1 MDDIPEQVRQQFNET
16 VWEIV
21 RQIPAG
27 KVANYG
33 QIAALIPAPAGVD
46 DGHYAAY
53 RARWVGTAMSQSPA
67 GVPWQRVINAQG
79 KISLSR
85 GGWQEKQRRLLEAEG
100 VEFDPRDRVDLA
112 RFGWPG
118 PPADWLRERGLIV
131 PPEDDNL
138 RQGSLF

>member
-1 MDDIPEQVRQQFNET
+1 MEYQPGPLYQRIYALVRLIP
-16 VWEIV
+16 
-21 RQIPAG
+21 PG
-27 KVANYG
+27 KVTTYG
-33 QIAALIPAPAGVD
+33 RVARMVGGCSAQMVGFALAALKEGSD
-46 DGHYAAY
+46 
-53 RARWVGTAMSQSPA
+53 
-67 GVPWQRVINAQG
+67 VPWQRVINAQG